1 MNRKETCCFLKRVVL
16 LSANKPSGFTGE
28 KVSWPKLLSAWAIH
42 VAPIVRARLVCPGNI
57 FQPLQVACE
66 FMVEPRGLERDL
78 NSLEKEWMT

>member
-28 KVSWPKLLSAWAIH
+28 KVSWPKQLTAWTIH
-42 VAPIVRARLVCPGNI
+42 VTRTVRVRLVCPGDT
-57 FQPLQVACE
+57 FQPLQVAHE
-66 FMVEPRGLERDL
+66 FMIEPRGLERDL